1 MDVYAAIAEP
11 NRRRLLG
18 LLAARELPVGA
29 LAAEFDI
36 TVQAVSQHLGV
47 LYDAGL
53 VTRRRHGREHLYSA
67 NPTPLREV
75 HEWTGQYRSFWN
87 ERLDRLNDLL
97 IKKRKKKGR
106 YSK

>member
-11 NRRRLLG
+11 NRRRMLS

-36 TVQAVSQHLGV
+36 TFQAVSQHLGV

-53 VTRRRHGREHLYSA
+53 VTRRRQGRERLYAA
-67 NPTPLREV
+67 NLAPLREV
-75 HEWTGQYRSFWN
+75 HEWTGRYRRFWN
-87 ERLDRLNDLL
+87 ERLDRLNALL
-97 IKKRKKKGR
+97 IKNRKKR
-106 YSK
+106 TR